1 MAAPDPNSDP
11 VYVIDELL
19 LKPGRLEAFLSA
31 MEARYR
37 PGAEARGQRL
47 VQTLVTPPTETDGV
61 AQSVILTWVL
71 DGVAGFWTMRSQNST
86 EEVAA
91 WWAECESFIQS
102 RSRRL
107 AAEPGAIAGLEALGR
122 LNG

>member
-1 MAAPDPNSDP
+1 MAASDPGSDP

-19 LKPGRLEAFLSA
+19 LKSGQLEDFLSA
-31 MEARYR
+31 LEAHYR

-47 VQTLVTPPTETDGV
+47 VQTMVTPPTETEGV
-61 AQSVILTWVL
+61 AQSVILIWVL
-71 DGVAGFWTMRSQNST
+71 DGVAGFWTMRSQNAT

-91 WWAECESFIQS
+91 WWVECESFIQS
-102 RSRRL
+102 RTRRL
-107 AAEPGAIAGLEALGR
+107 AAAPGAIAGFEALGR